1 MKGSKKMLVIIV
13 IVLTGIVMAVGVGV
27 KEKKESKKQTDAS
40 VSDLLYRKE
49 QNAKEFALTKDY
61 QEVYEDAEFMTVEK
75 VERTTVEDTDGN
87 STTTYQTYVV
97 SDLNLKEQK
106 EKTEDY
112 MLALAS
118 MEMDDSFVRK
128 VSFEA
133 SFGFSFKK
141 RNGYEIWKKLLEQ
154 NGFDGNLYKTDYD
167 EETYELTKQNLF
179 WLKDNCSVTKRLLEN
194 VSYEEVL
201 DEKVALR
208 TIETEDEIVIPD
220 CLMATIQYRMGEE
233 RYTKTMFLQI
243 SINDLEET
251 EGLYAKE

>member
-13 IVLTGIVMAVGVGV
+13 IALTGIIMAAGVGV

-40 VSDLLYRKE
+40 VSDLLYRKG

-61 QEVYEDAEFMTVEK
+61 QEVFEDADFITVEK
-75 VERTTVEDTDGN
+75 AERTTVEDTDGN

-118 MEMDDSFVRK
+118 KEIDDSFARK
-128 VSFEA
+128 VSFEDR
-133 SFGFSFKK
+133 FGFSFKK
-141 RNGYEIWKKLLEQ
+141 RNGYEIWKKLLVQ
-154 NGFDGNLYKTDYD
+154 NGFDGNLYKTDFD
-167 EETYELTKQNLF
+167 EESYDLTKQHLF
-179 WLKDNCSVTKRLLEN
+179 WLKDNCSVTKRMLEN

-201 DEKVALR
+201 DEKVSLR
-208 TIETEDEIVIPD
+208 TIQTEDEIVIPD

-233 RYTKTMFLQI
+233 RYTKTMFLQV

-251 EGLYAKE
+251 EEFYAKE

>member
-13 IVLTGIVMAVGVGV
+13 IALTGIVMAAGVGV

-40 VSDLLYRKE
+40 VSDLLYRKG

-61 QEVYEDAEFMTVEK
+61 QELFEDADFMTVEK
-75 VERTTVEDTDGN
+75 VERTTVEDTEGN
-87 STTTYQTYVV
+87 STTIYQTYVV

-118 MEMDDSFVRK
+118 KEIDDSFARK
-128 VSFEA
+128 VSFED

-141 RNGYEIWKKLLEQ
+141 RNGYEIWKKLLEL
-154 NGFDGNLYKTDYD
+154 NGFDGNLYKTNYD
-167 EETYELTKQNLF
+167 EETYELTKQHLF
-179 WLKDNCSVTKRLLEN
+179 WLKDNCSVTKRMLEN

-201 DEKVALR
+201 DEKVSLR
-208 TIETEDEIVIPD
+208 TIKTEDEIVIPD

-233 RYTKTMFLQI
+233 RYTKTMFLQV

-251 EGLYAKE
+251 EEFYAKE

>member
-61 QEVYEDAEFMTVEK
+61 QEVFEDADFISVEK
-75 VERTTVEDTDGN
+75 ADRTTVEVTDGN
-87 STTTYQTYVV
+87 STTTYQTYIV

-118 MEMDDSFVRK
+118 KEMDDSFVRK
-128 VSFEA
+128 VSFED

-141 RNGYEIWKKLLEQ
+141 RNGYEIWKKLLEL
-154 NGFDGNLYKTDYD
+154 NGFDGNLYKTNYD
-167 EETYELTKQNLF
+167 EETYELTKQHLF
-179 WLKDNCSVTKRLLEN
+179 WLKDNCSVTKRMLEN

-201 DEKVALR
+201 DEKVSLR
-208 TIETEDEIVIPD
+208 TIQTEDEIVIPD
-220 CLMATIQYRMGEE
+220 CLMAMIQYRMGEE
-233 RYTKTMFLQI
+233 RYTKTMFLQV

-251 EGLYAKE
+251 EEFYAKE

>member
-13 IVLTGIVMAVGVGV
+13 IAFTGIVMAVGVGG
-27 KEKKESKKQTDAS
+27 KEKKESKKQTDAN

-61 QEVYEDAEFMTVEK
+61 QEVFEDADFISVEK
-75 VERTTVEDTDGN
+75 AERTTVEDTDGN
-87 STTTYQTYVV
+87 STTTYQTYIV

-118 MEMDDSFVRK
+118 KEMDDSFVRK
-128 VSFEA
+128 VSFED

-141 RNGYEIWKKLLEQ
+141 RNGYEIWKKLLEL
-154 NGFDGNLYKTDYD
+154 NGFDGNLYKTNYD
-167 EETYELTKQNLF
+167 EGTYELTKQHLF
-179 WLKDNCSVTKRLLEN
+179 WLKDNCSVTKRMLEN

-201 DEKVALR
+201 DEKVSLR
-208 TIETEDEIVIPD
+208 TIQTEDEIVIPD
-220 CLMATIQYRMGEE
+220 CLMAMIQYRMGEE
-233 RYTKTMFLQI
+233 RYTKTMFLQV

-251 EGLYAKE
+251 EEFYAKE

>member
-13 IVLTGIVMAVGVGV
+13 IALTGIVMAVGVGV

-40 VSDLLYRKE
+40 VSDLLYRKGK
-49 QNAKEFALTKDY
+49 NAKEFALTKDY
-61 QEVYEDAEFMTVEK
+61 QEVFEDADFITVEK
-75 VERTTVEDTDGN
+75 AERTTVEDTDGN

-118 MEMDDSFVRK
+118 KEIDDSFARK
-128 VSFEA
+128 VSFED

-141 RNGYEIWKKLLEQ
+141 RNGYEIWKKLLEL
-154 NGFDGNLYKTDYD
+154 NGFDGNLYKTDFD
-167 EETYELTKQNLF
+167 EESYDLTKQHLF
-179 WLKDNCSVTKRLLEN
+179 WLKDNCSVTKRMLAN

-201 DEKVALR
+201 DEKVSLR
-208 TIETEDEIVIPD
+208 TIQTEDEIVIPD

-233 RYTKTMFLQI
+233 RYTKTMFLQV

-251 EGLYAKE
+251 EEFYAKE

>member
-13 IVLTGIVMAVGVGV
+13 IALTGIIMAAGVGV

-40 VSDLLYRKE
+40 VSDLLYRKG

-61 QEVYEDAEFMTVEK
+61 QEVFVDADFITVEK
-75 VERTTVEDTDGN
+75 AERTTVEDTDGN

-112 MLALAS
+112 MLALVS
-118 MEMDDSFVRK
+118 KEMDDSFVRK
-128 VSFEA
+128 VSFED

-154 NGFDGNLYKTDYD
+154 NGFDGNLYKTDFD
-167 EETYELTKQNLF
+167 EESYDLTKQHLF
-179 WLKDNCSVTKRLLEN
+179 WLKDNCSVTKRMLAN

-201 DEKVALR
+201 DEKVSLR
-208 TIETEDEIVIPD
+208 TIQTEDEIVIPD

-233 RYTKTMFLQI
+233 RYTKTMFLQV

-251 EGLYAKE
+251 EEFYAKE